1 MEIKAQASLRLRA
14 IIFAFSFFALVSG
27 ASKSRASLDCE
38 AQFRSF
44 ENGVLIHLPEQM
56 RTKFSELAPKMRSR
70 FSLRYLK
77 RDRVRATAEA
87 ERLVA
92 KTLLAKDTNLKLTPL
107 VLGRETRV
115 RSISQL
121 LSNRLEHA
129 VIREQLTERLLE
141 IGYRNDSTRIQKW
154 SAFQKRHF
162 RGLESLKRFAIN
174 SASTTVFGLPLFL
187 RPFQYQRFQLAHRE
201 GSPVATDWAQVE
213 MAIRQKIESGD
224 PALLR
229 EVKMEIAIEITRRIM
244 AIGVLAI
251 LTDEFLE
258 FAYPEWTPFK
268 ANAWNSVWPEM
279 GLEKTFETKAELEK
293 IAMTNW
299 LEIAELLSGERPLPT
314 SAEYKEI
321 AARLR
326 KMSQSELSAHVHN
339 GAPLIDVPVDNL
351 ISFSQ

>member
-1 MEIKAQASLRLRA
+1 MEIKARFSRRPRA
-14 IIFAFSFFALVSG
+14 IILLVSFFALLSG
-27 ASKSRASLDCE
+27 ASQSRASLDCE
-38 AQFRSF
+38 AQFQSF
-44 ENGVLIHLPEQM
+44 DNGVLLHLPEQM
-56 RTKFSELAPKMRSR
+56 RTEFSHLAPGLRSR

-92 KTLLAKDTNLKLTPL
+92 KTLLGKDTNLKLMPL
-107 VLGRETRV
+107 VLGRDTRV

-141 IGYRNDSTRIQKW
+141 IGYRNDSTRVLKW

-187 RPFQYQRFQLAHRE
+187 RPFQYQRFQLSQRE
-201 GSPVATDWAQVE
+201 GGSIATDWAQVE
-213 MAIRQKIESGD
+213 KAIRQKIEAGD

-229 EVKMEIAIEITRRIM
+229 EVKTEIAIEIARRIM

-258 FAYPEWTPFK
+258 FAYPEWAPFK
-268 ANAWNSVWPEM
+268 ANTWSTLWSENSVES
-279 GLEKTFETKAELEK
+279 KAELEK

-299 LEIAELLSGERPLPT
+299 LEIAELLSGDRPLPD
-314 SAEYKEI
+314 SPEYKEI

-351 ISFSQ
+351 TNP